1 MVTLLRKQTFVSM
14 NNDKRFYNI
23 KRMKEEHRIINR
35 GEYEKVSQCLINV
48 QYFVFIFKWI
58 R

>member
-48 QYFVFIFKWI
+48 QYFVFIFK
-58 R
+58 